1 VDALSRLSLRNR
13 ALTAL
18 LTIFLI
24 VAGAYV
30 TGTLKRELIPSIEF
44 PVIGVVTPAPG
55 ASATTVEER
64 VTKPVERAI
73 LGLRGVDKVE
83 SSSSAN
89 VSTVMVTLD
98 YDTDLGQAQT
108 DAQRAVLNI
117 QDLPDGSEPQVF
129 AGSISDFPIIQMSV
143 SGGADQQELLAKVR
157 DQMVPQI
164 EDIEGVREAQV
175 SGVTD
180 QVVRIDVDARK
191 LAAAA
196 VSPTALTDLLEKNGV
211 LVPAGQLTSGT
222 SDLSVQVGSPITS
235 IDDLKAL
242 PLPTSADGP
251 TEPEPQ
257 PTTRTTGPSATQPGA
272 TGQPTGAATAAPTAT
287 ATSPSTP
294 ATTVLLGDVATV
306 ALVDA
311 DQTTLSRTGG
321 QPSLTVAITKTPDG
335 NTVAISKALEEL
347 RPELDRMV
355 TDGRT
360 TIVFDQAPFIEK
372 SVEDLTTEGL
382 LGLAFAVLVVFVF
395 LLSLRLTLVTAV
407 SIPLSLLIAMI
418 GLDLAG
424 FTLNI
429 LTLGALTIAVGRVV
443 DDSIV
448 VIENIQRHLRMGEP
462 RRDAI
467 PRAVKEV
474 ATAITSSTLATV
486 AVFLPLALV
495 GGQVGELFRPFALTV
510 TVAMLASLFVAL
522 TIVPVLGYWFLRGRD
537 RAAPA
542 TVEAGSEAAAY
553 AAHDPGAPVPA
564 AAGPVRIREQDEP
577 VTRLQRSYLPVLG
590 LALRRPVVTM
600 LVGLIIL
607 GASGFG
613 ATRLKTDFLGSQGG
627 NTLIV
632 QQQLPAGAAL
642 EETDAAAKEVEKEL
656 AKRDDLESY
665 QVTIGSAGLMA
676 AFLGGG
682 ANTATFNLTTVEG
695 ADLDGITADIRSFG
709 EKHPDVGLLTVT
721 TGMSGPGATAAEIV
735 VQAPNDKALREA
747 ASAITEQMKK
757 IREARDVS
765 NDLAALV
772 PTVKV
777 EVDRAK
783 ANRIGLSETAVGGMV
798 AAALRGSN
806 LGEVTFGGVGHDV
819 VLRQGEAPATVDE
832 LKALAVGVGPD
843 GAPLTLGSVATVEQV
858 EEPVSLSRVD
868 GARSA
873 TVSAT
878 PNADDLG
885 AVTAALNRIV
895 ADTELPSGA
904 TAVVGGVSAD
914 QAKAFSQLG
923 LALLIAIAIT
933 YAVLVGTFGSLL
945 QPLILMMSI
954 PFAATGAVGL
964 LLLTDTPLGVASMIG
979 LLMLVGI
986 VVTNAI
992 VLIDLVNQY
1001 RARGLGIREAV
1012 LEGGRHRLRPIVM
1025 TALATVLAL
1034 SPMALAITGG
1044 GAFISQPLAIVVIG
1058 GLVSSTLLTLLL
1070 VPALYV
1076 LVEEFRH
1083 KRGYG
1088 ADHLHE
1094 V

>member
-24 VAGAYV
+24 VAGGWA
-30 TGTLKRELIPSIEF
+30 TGALKRELIPSIEF

-55 ASATTVEER
+55 AGSAAVEER
-64 VTKPVERAI
+64 VTKPVERAV

-89 VSTVMVTLD
+89 LSTVMITLE
-98 YDTDLGQAQT
+98 YDTDLGKAQT
-108 DAQRAVLNI
+108 DAQRAVLGLRG
-117 QDLPDGSEPQVF
+117 LPEGSEPQVF

-143 SGGADQQELLAKVR
+143 TGGANQQELLSKVR
-157 DQMVPQI
+157 DRMVPEI
-164 EDIEGVREAQV
+164 EDIDGVREAQV

-180 QVVRIDVDARK
+180 QVVRIDLDARK
-191 LAAAA
+191 LLAARVTPA
-196 VSPTALTDLLEKNGV
+196 ALTDLLKNNG
-211 LVPAGQLTSGT
+211 LIIPAGQLTSGT
-222 SDLSVQVGSPITS
+222 SDLSVQIGSPIQTVE
-235 IDDLKAL
+235 DLRRL
-242 PLPTSADGP
+242 PLATSSPSASGTP
-251 TEPEPQ
+251 GTFGTPGALGTPSAVS
-257 PTTRTTGPSATQPGA
+257 TTGAVGT
-272 TGQPTGAATAAPTAT
+272 TGKPT
-287 ATSPSTP
+287 
-294 ATTVLLGDVATV
+294 VLGDVATV

-311 DQTTLSRTGG
+311 DKTSVSRTDGS
-321 QPSLTVAITKTPDG
+321 PSLTVAITKTPDG

-347 RPELDRMV
+347 RPKLAAMV
-355 TDGRT
+355 TGGKT
-360 TIVFDQAPFIEK
+360 TVVFDQAPFIET

-407 SIPLSLLIAMI
+407 SIPLSLLIAML
-418 GLDLAG
+418 GLQLSG

-448 VIENIQRHLRMGEP
+448 VIENIQRHLRMGEA
-462 RRDAI
+462 RREAI

-537 RAAPA
+537 RTRRPAADP
-542 TVEAGSEAAAY
+542 GPAY
-553 AAHDPGAPVPA
+553 AVDDASDA
-564 AAGPVRIREQDEP
+564 AESSAPVRIREQDEP

-590 LALRRPVVTM
+590 LALRRPVVTS
-600 LVGLIIL
+600 LVGVVIL
-607 GASGFG
+607 VASGFG
-613 ATRLKTDFLGSQGG
+613 ATMLKTDFLGSQGG
-627 NTLIV
+627 TTLIV
-632 QQQLPAGAAL
+632 QQKLPAGTPL
-642 EETDAAAKEVEKEL
+642 EETDAAARQLELEL
-656 AKRDDLESY
+656 ATIPDLRSY
-665 QVTIGSAGLMA
+665 QVTVGSSGLVA
-676 AFLGGG
+676 AFVGGG
-682 ANTATFNLTTVEG
+682 SNTASFNLTTVED
-695 ADLDGITADIRSFG
+695 ADLDRITEKVRAFG
-709 EKHPDVGLLTVT
+709 EEHPDLGVLTIT
-721 TGMSGPGATAAEIV
+721 SGMSGPGATAAEIV

-747 ASAITEQMKK
+747 AATITAEMEK
-757 IREARDVS
+757 IDEARDVS

-777 EVDRAK
+777 EVDRAR
-783 ANRIGLSETAVGGMV
+783 ATAIGMSETAVGGMA

-806 LGEVTFGGVGHDV
+806 LGEVTIGGVGHDV
-819 VLRQGEAPATVDE
+819 VLRRGVAPATVE
-832 LKALAVGVGPD
+832 QLKALPLGLGPD
-843 GAPLTLGSVATVEQV
+843 GRPVTLGSVATIEQV
-858 EEPVSLSRVD
+858 EEPASLSRVD

-895 ADTELPSGA
+895 ADTKLPAGA
-904 TAVVGGVSAD
+904 TATVGGVSAD
-914 QAKAFSQLG
+914 QAKAFAQLG

-1012 LEGGRHRLRPIVM
+1012 HEGGRHRLRPIIM

-1034 SPMALAITGG
+1034 SPMALSLTGG

-1058 GLVSSTLLTLLL
+1058 GLVSSTLLTLFL

-1083 KRGYG
+1083 KRGFG